1 MKMLKVAFGIPLLA
15 ILLAACSDESSET
28 VSQKEEPTEKS
39 TAVHTKENGNITA
52 VKESSPNTLQTK
64 ASTIKKAVNSKEADR
79 DYLLNVMNGYQYIQV
94 GDNQYIYYGINQEQ
108 NVFCMMEVN
117 FDASGDYVEN
127 INFVDNASEE
137 QIALLQNQIQEQQK
151 QLSDL
156 EQQQMEKELDDYY
169 AQLEEDRQKE
179 EEAQA
184 KAEADAE
191 AQAEAQAEA
200 DRKAEEERLAEEEK
214 KKQEEEEAQAKS
226 DEEEAEAE
234 ASLED
239 EAQTESESEQEE
251 DTEALEEEEPA
262 EQTVS
267 QEQAIQLVRDQQG
280 ISEDSPLLVAYDHV
294 DDSGNYIIHVY
305 ENVVDNEETG
315 EEHTATQGWYQV
327 SPSDGA
333 ITDVTVD
340 GY

>member
-1 MKMLKVAFGIPLLA
+1 MKMLKVALGIPLLA
-15 ILLAACSDESSET
+15 ILLAACSEESSET

-39 TAVHTKENGNITA
+39 TAVHTKENGNKTA

-79 DYLLNVMNGYQYIQV
+79 DYLLNIMNGYQYIQV

-151 QLSDL
+151 QLSDF

-184 KAEADAE
+184 KADAE
-191 AQAEAQAEA
+191 AEAQAEA
-200 DRKAEEERLAEEEK
+200 DRKAQEERLAEEEK
-214 KKQEEEEAQAKS
+214 KQQEEEEAQAKA
-226 DEEEAEAE
+226 DEEEAQAD
-234 ASLED
+234 SED
-239 EAQTESESEQEE
+239 EVQTESESEPEQEE
-251 DTEALEEEEPA
+251 DTEAIEEEEPA

-280 ISEDSPLLVAYDHV
+280 ISEDSPLLVTYDHV

-327 SPSDGA
+327 SPSDGS

>member
-1 MKMLKVAFGIPLLA
+1 MKMLKVAFGVPLLA

-28 VSQKEEPTEKS
+28 VSQKEEPIEKS
-39 TAVHTKENGNITA
+39 TAVHTKENGNKTA

-184 KAEADAE
+184 KADAE
-191 AQAEAQAEA
+191 AEAQAEA

-214 KKQEEEEAQAKS
+214 KQQEEEEAQAKA
-226 DEEEAEAE
+226 DEE
-234 ASLED
+234 
-239 EAQTESESEQEE
+239 EE

-280 ISEDSPLLVAYDHV
+280 ISEDSPLFVTYDHV

-327 SPSDGA
+327 SPSDGS

>member
-1 MKMLKVAFGIPLLA
+1 MKMFKVAFGIPLLA
-15 ILLAACSDESSET
+15 ILLTACSDESSET

-39 TAVHTKENGNITA
+39 TAVHTKEKGNKTA

-117 FDASGDYVEN
+117 FDASGDYIEN
-127 INFVDNASEE
+127 SNFVDNASEE
-137 QIALLQNQIQEQQK
+137 QIALLQNQIKEQQK

-179 EEAQA
+179 EEEQA
-184 KAEADAE
+184 KADAE
-191 AQAEAQAEA
+191 AEAQAEA

-214 KKQEEEEAQAKS
+214 KQQEDEEAQAKA
-226 DEEEAEAE
+226 DEEETEAD
-234 ASLED
+234 SED
-239 EAQTESESEQEE
+239 EVQTEIEPGQEE
-251 DTEALEEEEPA
+251 DTEAIEEEEPA

-267 QEQAIQLVRDQQG
+267 QEQAIQLVRNQQG

-305 ENVVDNEETG
+305 ESVVDNEETG
-315 EEHTATQGWYQV
+315 EGHTATQGWYQV
-327 SPSDGA
+327 SPSDGL

>member
-15 ILLAACSDESSET
+15 ILLAACSDETSET

-39 TAVHTKENGNITA
+39 TAVHTKENGNKTA

-184 KAEADAE
+184 KADAE
-191 AQAEAQAEA
+191 AEDQAEA

-214 KKQEEEEAQAKS
+214 KQQEGEEAQAKADEEEAQADS
-226 DEEEAEAE
+226 
-234 ASLED
+234 ED
-239 EAQTESESEQEE
+239 EAQTDLESEPEQEE
-251 DTEALEEEEPA
+251 DTEAIEEEETA

-315 EEHTATQGWYQV
+315 EGHTATQGWYQV
-327 SPSDGA
+327 SPSDGS

>member
-1 MKMLKVAFGIPLLA
+1 MLKVAFGIPLLA

-28 VSQKEEPTEKS
+28 VSQKEEPIEKS
-39 TAVHTKENGNITA
+39 TAVHTKENGNKTA

-184 KAEADAE
+184 KADAE
-191 AQAEAQAEA
+191 AEAQAEA

-214 KKQEEEEAQAKS
+214 KQQEEEEAQAKA
-226 DEEEAEAE
+226 DEEEDDAEAE

-280 ISEDSPLLVAYDHV
+280 ISEDSPLFVTYDHV

-327 SPSDGA
+327 SPSDGS

-340 GY
+340 SY

>member
-1 MKMLKVAFGIPLLA
+1 MLKVAFGIPLLA

-39 TAVHTKENGNITA
+39 TAVHTKENGNKTA

-184 KAEADAE
+184 KADAE
-191 AQAEAQAEA
+191 AEAQAEA

-214 KKQEEEEAQAKS
+214 KQQKEEEAQAKA
-226 DEEEAEAE
+226 DEEEAQAD
-234 ASLED
+234 SED
-239 EAQTESESEQEE
+239 EAQTESEPEQEE
-251 DTEALEEEEPA
+251 DTEAIEEEETA

-315 EEHTATQGWYQV
+315 EGHTATQGWYQV
-327 SPSDGA
+327 SPSDGS
-333 ITDVTVD
+333 ITDVTLD
-340 GY
+340 GYQ

>member
-1 MKMLKVAFGIPLLA
+1 MLKVAFGIPLLA

-28 VSQKEEPTEKS
+28 VSQKEEATEKS
-39 TAVHTKENGNITA
+39 TAVHTKENGNKTA

-156 EQQQMEKELDDYY
+156 EQQQMEEELDDYY

-184 KAEADAE
+184 KADAE
-191 AQAEAQAEA
+191 AEDQAEA

-214 KKQEEEEAQAKS
+214 KQQEGEETQAKADEEEAQADS
-226 DEEEAEAE
+226 
-234 ASLED
+234 ED
-239 EAQTESESEQEE
+239 EAQTDLESEPEQEE
-251 DTEALEEEEPA
+251 DTEAIEEEETA

-315 EEHTATQGWYQV
+315 EGHTATQGWYQV
-327 SPSDGA
+327 SPSDGS

>member
-1 MKMLKVAFGIPLLA
+1 MKMLKLAFGIPLLA
-15 ILLAACSDESSET
+15 ILLAACSEESSET

-39 TAVHTKENGNITA
+39 TAVHTKENGNKTA

-169 AQLEEDRQKE
+169 AQLEDDRQKE

-184 KAEADAE
+184 KADAE
-191 AQAEAQAEA
+191 AEAQAEA

-214 KKQEEEEAQAKS
+214 KQQEEEEAQAKA
-226 DEEEAEAE
+226 DEEEADAE

-239 EAQTESESEQEE
+239 EVQTELESEQEE

-280 ISEDSPLLVAYDHV
+280 IAEDSPFFVAYDHL

-327 SPSDGA
+327 SPSDGS
-333 ITDVTVD
+333 ITDVTLD

>member
-15 ILLAACSDESSET
+15 VLLAGCSDESSET
-28 VSQKEEPTEKS
+28 VSQKAESAEKS
-39 TAVHTKENGNITA
+39 TAVHTKENGNKTA

-184 KAEADAE
+184 KADAE
-191 AQAEAQAEA
+191 AEAQAEA

-214 KKQEEEEAQAKS
+214 KQQEEAQAKADEEEAQADS
-226 DEEEAEAE
+226 
-234 ASLED
+234 ED
-239 EAQTESESEQEE
+239 EAQTESESESEQEE
-251 DTEALEEEEPA
+251 DTETLEEEEPA

-280 ISEDSPLLVAYDHV
+280 ISEDSPLLVEYDHL

-305 ENVVDNEETG
+305 ENVVGNEDTG

-327 SPSDGA
+327 SPSDGS

>member
-1 MKMLKVAFGIPLLA
+1 MLKVAFGIPLLA
-15 ILLAACSDESSET
+15 ILLAACSDETSET

-39 TAVHTKENGNITA
+39 TAVHTKENGNKTT

-184 KAEADAE
+184 KADAE
-191 AQAEAQAEA
+191 AEAQAEA

-214 KKQEEEEAQAKS
+214 KQQEEEEAQAKA
-226 DEEEAEAE
+226 DEEEADAE

-239 EAQTESESEQEE
+239 EAQTESESEPEQEE
-251 DTEALEEEEPA
+251 DTETLEEEETA

-280 ISEDSPLLVAYDHV
+280 ISEDSPFFVTYDHL

-327 SPSDGA
+327 SPSNGS

>member
-39 TAVHTKENGNITA
+39 TAVHTKENGNKTA

-184 KAEADAE
+184 KADAE
-191 AQAEAQAEA
+191 AEAQAEA

-214 KKQEEEEAQAKS
+214 KQQEEEEAQAKA
-226 DEEEAEAE
+226 DEEEADAE

-239 EAQTESESEQEE
+239 EVQTESEPEQEA
-251 DTEALEEEEPA
+251 DTEVIEEEEPA

-280 ISEDSPLLVAYDHV
+280 ISEDSPLLVTYNHV

-327 SPSDGA
+327 SPSDGS

>member
-1 MKMLKVAFGIPLLA
+1 MKMLKVAFGVPLLA

-28 VSQKEEPTEKS
+28 VSQKEEPIEKS
-39 TAVHTKENGNITA
+39 TAVHTKENGNNTA

-169 AQLEEDRQKE
+169 AQTK
-179 EEAQA
+179 
-184 KAEADAE
+184 ADAE
-191 AQAEAQAEA
+191 AEA
-200 DRKAEEERLAEEEK
+200 DRKAEEERLA
-214 KKQEEEEAQAKS
+214 
-226 DEEEAEAE
+226 
-234 ASLED
+234 
-239 EAQTESESEQEE
+239 EE

-280 ISEDSPLLVAYDHV
+280 ISEDSPLFVTYDHV

-327 SPSDGA
+327 SPSDGS

>member
-1 MKMLKVAFGIPLLA
+1 MLKVAFGIPLLA
-15 ILLAACSDESSET
+15 ILLAACSDETSET

-39 TAVHTKENGNITA
+39 TAVHTKENGNKTA

-184 KAEADAE
+184 KADAE
-191 AQAEAQAEA
+191 AEAQAEA

-214 KKQEEEEAQAKS
+214 KQQEEEEAQADS
-226 DEEEAEAE
+226 
-234 ASLED
+234 ED
-239 EAQTESESEQEE
+239 EVQTELESEPEQEE
-251 DTEALEEEEPA
+251 DTEAIEEEEPA

-280 ISEDSPLLVAYDHV
+280 ISEDSPLLVTYDHV

-327 SPSDGA
+327 SPSDGS

>member
-28 VSQKEEPTEKS
+28 VSQKEKPTEKS
-39 TAVHTKENGNITA
+39 TAVHTKENGNKTA

-169 AQLEEDRQKE
+169 AQLEE
-179 EEAQA
+179 
-184 KAEADAE
+184 
-191 AQAEAQAEA
+191 
-200 DRKAEEERLAEEEK
+200 EEK
-214 KKQEEEEAQAKS
+214 KQQEEEEAQAKA
-226 DEEEAEAE
+226 DEEEAQAD
-234 ASLED
+234 SED
-239 EAQTESESEQEE
+239 EAQTESEPEQEE
-251 DTEALEEEEPA
+251 DTEAIEEEETA

-315 EEHTATQGWYQV
+315 EGHTATQGWYQV
-327 SPSDGA
+327 NPSDGS
-333 ITDVTVD
+333 ITDVTLD
-340 GY
+340 GYQ

>member
-39 TAVHTKENGNITA
+39 TAVHTKGNGNRTT

-169 AQLEEDRQKE
+169 TQLEEDRQKE
-179 EEAQA
+179 EDAQA
-184 KAEADAE
+184 KADAE
-191 AQAEAQAEA
+191 AEAQAEA
-200 DRKAEEERLAEEEK
+200 DRKAEEGRLAEEVK
-214 KKQEEEEAQAKS
+214 KQQEEEEAQAKA
-226 DEEEAEAE
+226 DEEEAQAD
-234 ASLED
+234 SED
-239 EAQTESESEQEE
+239 EAQTDSESEPDQEE
-251 DTEALEEEEPA
+251 DTEAIEEEEPA

-280 ISEDSPLLVAYDHV
+280 ISEDSPFFVTYDHL

-305 ENVVDNEETG
+305 ENVVDNEDTG

-327 SPSDGA
+327 SPSDGS

>member
-1 MKMLKVAFGIPLLA
+1 MLKVAFGIPLLA
-15 ILLAACSDESSET
+15 VLLAGCSDESSET
-28 VSQKEEPTEKS
+28 VSQKEESTEKS
-39 TAVHTKENGNITA
+39 TAVHTKENGNKTA

-184 KAEADAE
+184 KADAE
-191 AQAEAQAEA
+191 AEAQAEA

-214 KKQEEEEAQAKS
+214 KQKEEEEAQAKA
-226 DEEEAEAE
+226 DEEEADAE

-239 EAQTESESEQEE
+239 EAQTESESEPEQEE
-251 DTEALEEEEPA
+251 DTEALEEEETA

-267 QEQAIQLVRDQQG
+267 QEQAIQLVRDQQD
-280 ISEDSPLLVAYDHV
+280 ISEDSTLLVEYDHV

-327 SPSDGA
+327 SPSDGS

>member
-1 MKMLKVAFGIPLLA
+1 MKMLKIAFGIPLLA
-15 ILLAACSDESSET
+15 ILLAACSDETSET

-39 TAVHTKENGNITA
+39 TSVHTKENRNKMA

-184 KAEADAE
+184 KADAE
-191 AQAEAQAEA
+191 AEAQAEA

-214 KKQEEEEAQAKS
+214 KQQEEEEAQADS
-226 DEEEAEAE
+226 
-234 ASLED
+234 ED
-239 EAQTESESEQEE
+239 EVQTELESEPEQEE
-251 DTEALEEEEPA
+251 DTEAIEEEEPA

-267 QEQAIQLVRDQQG
+267 QEQAIHLVRDQQG
-280 ISEDSPLLVAYDHV
+280 ISEDSPLLVTYDHV

-305 ENVVDNEETG
+305 ENVVDNEDTG

-327 SPSDGA
+327 SPSDGS

>member
-1 MKMLKVAFGIPLLA
+1 MKMLKVVFGIPLLA
-15 ILLAACSDESSET
+15 ILLAACSDETSET
-28 VSQKEEPTEKS
+28 VSKKEEPTEKS
-39 TAVHTKENGNITA
+39 TAVHTKENGDKTA

-79 DYLLNVMNGYQYIQV
+79 DYLLNVMNGYEYIQV

-184 KAEADAE
+184 KADAD
-191 AQAEAQAEA
+191 AEAQAEA
-200 DRKAEEERLAEEEK
+200 DRKAEKERLAEEEK
-214 KKQEEEEAQAKS
+214 KQQEEEEAQAKA
-226 DEEEAEAE
+226 DEEEADAE

-251 DTEALEEEEPA
+251 DTEAFEEEEPA

-280 ISEDSPLLVAYDHV
+280 ISEDSPLLVEYDHL

-305 ENVVDNEETG
+305 ESVVDNEETG
-315 EEHTATQGWYQV
+315 EGHTATQGWYQV

>member
-39 TAVHTKENGNITA
+39 TAVHTKGNGNKTT

-169 AQLEEDRQKE
+169 TQLEEDRQKE
-179 EEAQA
+179 EDAQA
-184 KAEADAE
+184 KADAE
-191 AQAEAQAEA
+191 AEAQAEA
-200 DRKAEEERLAEEEK
+200 DRKAEEERLAEEVK
-214 KKQEEEEAQAKS
+214 KQQEEEEAQAKA
-226 DEEEAEAE
+226 DEEEADAE

-280 ISEDSPLLVAYDHV
+280 ISEDSPFFVTYDHL

-305 ENVVDNEETG
+305 ENVVDNKDTG

-327 SPSDGA
+327 SPSDGS

>member
-1 MKMLKVAFGIPLLA
+1 MKILKVAFGIPLLA

-39 TAVHTKENGNITA
+39 TAVHTKENGNKTA

-64 ASTIKKAVNSKEADR
+64 ASTIKKAVNFKEADR

-184 KAEADAE
+184 KAD
-191 AQAEAQAEA
+191 
-200 DRKAEEERLAEEEK
+200 
-214 KKQEEEEAQAKS
+214 S
-226 DEEEAEAE
+226 
-234 ASLED
+234 ED
-239 EAQTESESEQEE
+239 EAQTNSESEPDQEE
-251 DTEALEEEEPA
+251 DTEGIEEEEPA

-280 ISEDSPLLVAYDHV
+280 ISEDSPLLVTYDHV

-327 SPSDGA
+327 SPSDGS

>member
-1 MKMLKVAFGIPLLA
+1 MKMFKVAFGIPLLA
-15 ILLAACSDESSET
+15 ILLTACSDESSET

-39 TAVHTKENGNITA
+39 TAVHTKEKGNKTA

-64 ASTIKKAVNSKEADR
+64 ASTIKKAVNSKEAAR
-79 DYLLNVMNGYQYIQV
+79 DYLLNVMNGY
-94 GDNQYIYYGINQEQ
+94 QYIYYGINQEQ

-117 FDASGDYVEN
+117 FDASGDYIEN

-137 QIALLQNQIQEQQK
+137 QIALLQNQIKEQQK

-179 EEAQA
+179 EEEQA
-184 KAEADAE
+184 KADAE
-191 AQAEAQAEA
+191 AEAQAEA

-214 KKQEEEEAQAKS
+214 KQQEDEEAQAKA
-226 DEEEAEAE
+226 DEEETEAD
-234 ASLED
+234 SED
-239 EAQTESESEQEE
+239 EVQTEIEPGKEE
-251 DTEALEEEEPA
+251 DTEAIEEEEPA

-267 QEQAIQLVRDQQG
+267 QEQAIQLVRNQQG

-305 ENVVDNEETG
+305 ESVVDNEETG
-315 EEHTATQGWYQV
+315 EGHTATQGWYQV
-327 SPSDGA
+327 SPSDGL

>member
-39 TAVHTKENGNITA
+39 TAVHTKENGNKTA

-156 EQQQMEKELDDYY
+156 EQQQMEKELEDYY

-184 KAEADAE
+184 KAEADAK
-191 AQAEAQAEA
+191 AQAEA
-200 DRKAEEERLAEEEK
+200 DRKAEEERLAEEDTK
-214 KKQEEEEAQAKS
+214 QQEEEEAQAKP
-226 DEEEAEAE
+226 DEEEADEE

>member
-1 MKMLKVAFGIPLLA
+1 MLKVAFGIPLLA

-39 TAVHTKENGNITA
+39 TAVHTKENGNKTA

-184 KAEADAE
+184 KADAE
-191 AQAEAQAEA
+191 AEAQAEA

-214 KKQEEEEAQAKS
+214 KQQEEEEAQAKA
-226 DEEEAEAE
+226 DEEEAQADP
-234 ASLED
+234 ED
-239 EAQTESESEQEE
+239 EAQTESEPEQEE
-251 DTEALEEEEPA
+251 DTEAIEEEETA

-315 EEHTATQGWYQV
+315 EGHTATQGWYQV
-327 SPSDGA
+327 SPSDGS
-333 ITDVTVD
+333 ITDVTLD

>member
-39 TAVHTKENGNITA
+39 TAVHTKGNGNKTT

-169 AQLEEDRQKE
+169 TQLEEDRQKE
-179 EEAQA
+179 EDAQA
-184 KAEADAE
+184 KADAE
-191 AQAEAQAEA
+191 AEAQAEA
-200 DRKAEEERLAEEEK
+200 DRKAEEERLAEEVK
-214 KKQEEEEAQAKS
+214 KQQEEEEAQAKA
-226 DEEEAEAE
+226 DEEEADAE

-280 ISEDSPLLVAYDHV
+280 ISEDSPFFVTYDHL

-305 ENVVDNEETG
+305 ENVVDNEDTG

-327 SPSDGA
+327 SPSDGS

>member
-39 TAVHTKENGNITA
+39 TAVHTKENGNKTA

-184 KAEADAE
+184 KADAE
-191 AQAEAQAEA
+191 AEAQAEA
-200 DRKAEEERLAEEEK
+200 DRKAEEERLAEEEEAQAK
-214 KKQEEEEAQAKS
+214 ADEEEAQADS
-226 DEEEAEAE
+226 
-234 ASLED
+234 ED
-239 EAQTESESEQEE
+239 EVQTESESEPEQEE
-251 DTEALEEEEPA
+251 DTEAIEEEEPA

-280 ISEDSPLLVAYDHV
+280 ISEDSPLLVEYDHL

-305 ENVVDNEETG
+305 ENVVDNEDTG

-327 SPSDGA
+327 SPSDGS

>member
-39 TAVHTKENGNITA
+39 TAVHTKGNGNKTT

-169 AQLEEDRQKE
+169 TQLEEDRQKE
-179 EEAQA
+179 EDAQA
-184 KAEADAE
+184 KADAE
-191 AQAEAQAEA
+191 AEAQAEA
-200 DRKAEEERLAEEEK
+200 DRKAEEERLAEEVK
-214 KKQEEEEAQAKS
+214 KQQEEEEAQAKA
-226 DEEEAEAE
+226 DEEEAQAD
-234 ASLED
+234 SED
-239 EAQTESESEQEE
+239 EAQTDSESEPDQEE
-251 DTEALEEEEPA
+251 DTEAIEEEEPA

-280 ISEDSPLLVAYDHV
+280 ISEDSPFFVTYDHL

-305 ENVVDNEETG
+305 ENVVDNEDTG

-327 SPSDGA
+327 SPSDGS

>member
-1 MKMLKVAFGIPLLA
+1 MLKVAFGIPLLA

-39 TAVHTKENGNITA
+39 TAVHTKENGNKTA

-184 KAEADAE
+184 KADAE
-191 AQAEAQAEA
+191 AEAQAEA
-200 DRKAEEERLAEEEK
+200 DRKAEEEEAQAK
-214 KKQEEEEAQAKS
+214 ADEEEAQADS
-226 DEEEAEAE
+226 
-234 ASLED
+234 ED
-239 EAQTESESEQEE
+239 EAQTESEPEQEE
-251 DTEALEEEEPA
+251 DTEAIEEEETA

-315 EEHTATQGWYQV
+315 EGHTATQGWYQV
-327 SPSDGA
+327 SPSDGS
-333 ITDVTVD
+333 ITDVTLD
-340 GY
+340 GYQ

>member
-1 MKMLKVAFGIPLLA
+1 MKILKVAFGIPLLA

-39 TAVHTKENGNITA
+39 TAVHTKENGNKTA

-108 NVFCMMEVN
+108 NVFCIMEVN

-179 EEAQA
+179 EEAQV
-184 KAEADAE
+184 KAEAD
-191 AQAEAQAEA
+191 AEAQAEA
-200 DRKAEEERLAEEEK
+200 DRKAEEERLAEEDTK
-214 KKQEEEEAQAKS
+214 QQEEEEAQAKP
-226 DEEEAEAE
+226 DEEEADEE

-251 DTEALEEEEPA
+251 DTEALEEEETA

-280 ISEDSPLLVAYDHV
+280 ISEDSPLLVAYDHL

-305 ENVVDNEETG
+305 ENVVDNEDTG

>member
-39 TAVHTKENGNITA
+39 TAVHTKENGNKTA

-156 EQQQMEKELDDYY
+156 EQQQMEKELEDYY

-184 KAEADAE
+184 KAEADAK
-191 AQAEAQAEA
+191 AQAEA
-200 DRKAEEERLAEEEK
+200 DRKAEEERLAEEDTK
-214 KKQEEEEAQAKS
+214 QQEEEEAQAKP
-226 DEEEAEAE
+226 DEE

-327 SPSDGA
+327 SPNDGA

>member
-1 MKMLKVAFGIPLLA
+1 MLKVAFGIPLLA
-15 ILLAACSDESSET
+15 ILLTACSDESSET

-39 TAVHTKENGNITA
+39 TAVHTKENGNKTA

-184 KAEADAE
+184 KAD
-191 AQAEAQAEA
+191 AEAQAEA

-214 KKQEEEEAQAKS
+214 KQQEEEEAQEKA
-226 DEEEAEAE
+226 DEEEAQAD
-234 ASLED
+234 SED
-239 EAQTESESEQEE
+239 EAQTESEPEQEE
-251 DTEALEEEEPA
+251 DTEAIEEEEPA

-280 ISEDSPLLVAYDHV
+280 ISEDSPLLVEYDHV

-305 ENVVDNEETG
+305 ESVVDNQETG
-315 EEHTATQGWYQV
+315 EGHTATQGWYQV
-327 SPSDGA
+327 SPSDGS

>member
-39 TAVHTKENGNITA
+39 TAVHTKENGNKTA

-184 KAEADAE
+184 KADAE
-191 AQAEAQAEA
+191 AEAQAEA

-214 KKQEEEEAQAKS
+214 KQQEEEEAQADS
-226 DEEEAEAE
+226 
-234 ASLED
+234 ED
-239 EAQTESESEQEE
+239 EAQTESEPEQEE
-251 DTEALEEEEPA
+251 DTEAIEEEETA

-315 EEHTATQGWYQV
+315 EGHTATQGWYQV
-327 SPSDGA
+327 NPSDGS
-333 ITDVTVD
+333 ITDVTLD
-340 GY
+340 GYQ

>member
-1 MKMLKVAFGIPLLA
+1 MLKVAFSIPLLA

-39 TAVHTKENGNITA
+39 TAVHTKENGNNTA

-79 DYLLNVMNGYQYIQV
+79 DYLLNIMNDYQYIQV

-156 EQQQMEKELDDYY
+156 EQQQMEKELDGYY

-179 EEAQA
+179 EE
-184 KAEADAE
+184 
-191 AQAEAQAEA
+191 
-200 DRKAEEERLAEEEK
+200 K
-214 KKQEEEEAQAKS
+214 KQQEEEEAQADS
-226 DEEEAEAE
+226 
-234 ASLED
+234 ED
-239 EAQTESESEQEE
+239 EAQTDSESEPDQEE
-251 DTEALEEEEPA
+251 DTEAIEEEEPA

-280 ISEDSPLLVAYDHV
+280 ISEDSPLLVTYDHL
-294 DDSGNYIIHVY
+294 DDSGHYIIHVY

-327 SPSDGA
+327 SPSDGS

>member
-1 MKMLKVAFGIPLLA
+1 MKILKVAFGIPLLA
-15 ILLAACSDESSET
+15 ILLAACSDETSET

-39 TAVHTKENGNITA
+39 TAVHTKENRNKTA

-184 KAEADAE
+184 KADAE
-191 AQAEAQAEA
+191 AEAQAEA
-200 DRKAEEERLAEEEK
+200 DRKAEKERLAEEEK
-214 KKQEEEEAQAKS
+214 KQQEEEEAQAKA
-226 DEEEAEAE
+226 DEEEADAE

-251 DTEALEEEEPA
+251 DTEAFEEEEPA

-280 ISEDSPLLVAYDHV
+280 ISEDSPLLVEYDHL

-305 ENVVDNEETG
+305 ESVVDNEETG
-315 EEHTATQGWYQV
+315 EGHTATQGWYQV

>member
-1 MKMLKVAFGIPLLA
+1 MEILKVAFGIPLLA
-15 ILLAACSDESSET
+15 ILLAACSDETSET

-39 TAVHTKENGNITA
+39 TAVHTKENRNKTA

-184 KAEADAE
+184 KAD
-191 AQAEAQAEA
+191 AEA
-200 DRKAEEERLAEEEK
+200 DRKAEEEK
-214 KKQEEEEAQAKS
+214 KQQEEEEAQAKA
-226 DEEEAEAE
+226 DEEEAQAD
-234 ASLED
+234 SED
-239 EAQTESESEQEE
+239 EVQTESESEPEQEE
-251 DTEALEEEEPA
+251 DTEAIEEEEPA

-280 ISEDSPLLVAYDHV
+280 ISEDSPLLVEYDHL

-305 ENVVDNEETG
+305 ENVVDNEDTG
-315 EEHTATQGWYQV
+315 EEHTAIQGWYQV
-327 SPSDGA
+327 SPSDGS

>member
-1 MKMLKVAFGIPLLA
+1 MKMLKVAFGVPLLA

-28 VSQKEEPTEKS
+28 VSQKEEPIEKS
-39 TAVHTKENGNITA
+39 TAVHTKENGNKTA

-184 KAEADAE
+184 KADAEAE
-191 AQAEAQAEA
+191 AQAKA
-200 DRKAEEERLAEEEK
+200 DEEE
-214 KKQEEEEAQAKS
+214 
-226 DEEEAEAE
+226 DEAEAE

-280 ISEDSPLLVAYDHV
+280 ISEDSPLFVTYDHV

-327 SPSDGA
+327 SPSDGS

>member
-15 ILLAACSDESSET
+15 ILLAACSDETSET

-39 TAVHTKENGNITA
+39 TAVHTKENGNKTA

-79 DYLLNVMNGYQYIQV
+79 DYLLNVMNGYEYIQV

-137 QIALLQNQIQEQQK
+137 QIDLLQNQIQEQQK

-184 KAEADAE
+184 KADAE
-191 AQAEAQAEA
+191 AEDQAEA

-214 KKQEEEEAQAKS
+214 KQQEGEEEAQADS
-226 DEEEAEAE
+226 
-234 ASLED
+234 ED
-239 EAQTESESEQEE
+239 EAQTDLESEPEQEE
-251 DTEALEEEEPA
+251 DSEAIEEEETA

-315 EEHTATQGWYQV
+315 EGHTATQGWYQV
-327 SPSDGA
+327 SPSDGS

>member
-1 MKMLKVAFGIPLLA
+1 MKMLKVAFGVPLLA

-28 VSQKEEPTEKS
+28 VSQKEEPIEKS
-39 TAVHTKENGNITA
+39 TAVHMKENGNKTA

-184 KAEADAE
+184 KADAE
-191 AQAEAQAEA
+191 AEAQAEA

-214 KKQEEEEAQAKS
+214 KQQEEEEAQAKA
-226 DEEEAEAE
+226 DEEEDDAE

-239 EAQTESESEQEE
+239 EAQTESKSEQEE

-280 ISEDSPLLVAYDHV
+280 ISEDSPLFVTYDHV

-327 SPSDGA
+327 NPSDGS
-333 ITDVTVD
+333 ITDVMVD

>member
-1 MKMLKVAFGIPLLA
+1 MLKVAFGIPLLA
-15 ILLAACSDESSET
+15 ILLAACSDETSET

-39 TAVHTKENGNITA
+39 TAVHTKENGNKTA

-137 QIALLQNQIQEQQK
+137 QIDLLQNQIQEQQK

-184 KAEADAE
+184 KADAE
-191 AQAEAQAEA
+191 AEDQAEA

-214 KKQEEEEAQAKS
+214 KQQEGEEAQAKADEEEAQADS
-226 DEEEAEAE
+226 
-234 ASLED
+234 ED
-239 EAQTESESEQEE
+239 EAQTDLESEPEQEE
-251 DTEALEEEEPA
+251 DTEAIEEEETA

-315 EEHTATQGWYQV
+315 EGHTATQGWYQV
-327 SPSDGA
+327 SPSDGS

>member
-15 ILLAACSDESSET
+15 ILLAACSDETSET

-39 TAVHTKENGNITA
+39 TAVHTKENGNKTV

-127 INFVDNASEE
+127 INFVENASEE

-184 KAEADAE
+184 KADAE
-191 AQAEAQAEA
+191 AEAQAEA